1 MLTPTT
7 NPRYTLEEKARRKM
21 VEYPVATI
29 AYYGPDNFFASK
41 VAVRIIL
48 TEKDEDAAEFKK
60 WFSTGVDVRK
70 DAIILQEML
79 KFIQEK
85 GAKRVTMVDRI
96 IGCPHEEGIDFPEG
110 EACPQCPYWENRDRW
125 SGELLK

>member
-1 MLTPTT
+1 MTPTP

-29 AYYGPDNFFASK
+29 AYYGPDHLFASK
-41 VAVRIIL
+41 VVVGIIL
-48 TEKDEDAAEFKK
+48 TEKDEDAGEFKE
-60 WFSTGVDVRK
+60 WYSTGVDVRK
-70 DAIILQEML
+70 DANILQEIL

-85 GAKRVTMVDRI
+85 DAKRVTMVDRI

>member
-1 MLTPTT
+1 MALTP
-7 NPRYTLEEKARRKM
+7 NPRNTLVEKARRKM

-29 AYYGPDNFFASK
+29 AYYGPDHLFASK
-41 VAVRIIL
+41 AVIGIIL

-70 DAIILQEML
+70 DANILQEML

>member
-1 MLTPTT
+1 MTPTP

-29 AYYGPDNFFASK
+29 AYYGPDHLFASK
-41 VAVRIIL
+41 VVIGIIL
-48 TEKDEDAAEFKK
+48 SEKDENAAEFKQ
-60 WFSTGVDVRK
+60 WFSTGIDVRK
-70 DAIILQEML
+70 DANTLQEML
-79 KFIQEK
+79 KFIQEN
-85 GAKRVTMVDRI
+85 GARRVTMVDRI
-96 IGCPHEEGIDFPEG
+96 LGCPHEEGIDFPEG

>member
-1 MLTPTT
+1 MPPTP

-29 AYYGPDNFFASK
+29 AYYGPDHLFASK
-41 VAVRIIL
+41 VVIGIIL

-70 DAIILQEML
+70 DANILQEML

-85 GAKRVTMVDRI
+85 GVKRVTMVDRI

-110 EACPQCPYWENRDRW
+110 EACPQCLYWENRDRW

>member
-1 MLTPTT
+1 MTPTP

-29 AYYGPDNFFASK
+29 AYYGPDHLIASK
-41 VAVRIIL
+41 VVVGIIL
-48 TEKDEDAAEFKK
+48 TEKDEDAAESKK

-70 DAIILQEML
+70 DAKILQEML

-85 GAKRVTMVDRI
+85 GVKRVTMVDHI

-125 SGELLK
+125 TGELLK